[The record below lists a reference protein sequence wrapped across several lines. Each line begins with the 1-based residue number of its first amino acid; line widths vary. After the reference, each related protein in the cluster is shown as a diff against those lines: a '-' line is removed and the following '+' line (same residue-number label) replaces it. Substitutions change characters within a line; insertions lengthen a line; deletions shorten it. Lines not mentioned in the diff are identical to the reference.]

1 MFTLRVKRMILYSSH
16 ASNRY
21 RLHYAGKSLI
31 SVLSKETLFICSDS
45 MTCFNDQDL
54 SSEFWYD
61 IGHSTS

>member
-1 MFTLRVKRMILYSSH
+1 MFTLRVKRIILYSSH

-21 RLHYAGKSLI
+21 RPRYAGKSLI
-31 SVLSKETLFICSDS
+31 SVLTLFICSDS

>member
-45 MTCFNDQDL
+45 MTNEGVCVLN
-54 SSEFWYD
+54 
-61 IGHSTS
+61 ST